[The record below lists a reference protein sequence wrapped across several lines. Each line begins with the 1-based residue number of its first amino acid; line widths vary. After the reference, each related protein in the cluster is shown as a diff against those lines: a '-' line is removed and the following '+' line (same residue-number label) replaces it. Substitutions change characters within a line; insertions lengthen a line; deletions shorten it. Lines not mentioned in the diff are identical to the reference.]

1 MSPVSPLSFSVT
13 MDVMT
18 AVSSQPCL
26 DLSSELEPAG
36 RDDSLESATYL
47 GSVTVTEPEPVS
59 VGAESVTSVSAPY
72 LQFVENTTELCNV
85 GSNNVYSSGPGT
97 VYVSPSLYPSS
108 SSPPTSTYFDTSS
121 SLAQYP
127 GLSSQPTNSQSQLVT
142 YAGSTFL
149 IQPSPDGS
157 STPLIT
163 AVTTRQET
171 ESPSFVSAPAGDQ
184 EIGAGHSLSYATRV
198 SPATIQWLIA
208 NYETAEG
215 VSLPRSTLYNHYLKH
230 CDDSKQDPVN
240 AASFGKLIR
249 SVFLG
254 LKTRR

>member
-1 MSPVSPLSFSVT
+1 

-26 DLSSELEPAG
+26 DLSSDLEPVAG
-36 RDDSLESATYL
+36 ARDDSLESATYL
-47 GSVTVTEPEPVS
+47 GSVTVTEGEQGV
-59 VGAESVTSVSAPY
+59 VGGGGVETVTNVTAPY
-72 LQFVENTTELCNV
+72 LQFVENTAELCSV
-85 GSNNVYSSGPGT
+85 GSNNVYTTGAGT
-97 VYVSPSLYPSS
+97 VYVSPSLYPPS
-108 SSPPTSTYFDTSS
+108 SSPPTSTFFDTGTS
-121 SLAQYP
+121 SLATYP
-127 GLSSQPTNSQSQLVT
+127 GLSSGPATNQSQLVT
-142 YAGSTFL
+142 YGGSTFL

-163 AVTTRQET
+163 AVTTRPET
-171 ESPSFVSAPAGDQ
+171 ESPSFVSTPGG
-184 EIGAGHSLSYATRV
+184 ESEPGGPHSLSYATRV

>member
-1 MSPVSPLSFSVT
+1 

-26 DLSSELEPAG
+26 DLSSDLEPVAG
-36 RDDSLESATYL
+36 ARDDSLESATYL
-47 GSVTVTEPEPVS
+47 GSVTVTEGEQGV
-59 VGAESVTSVSAPY
+59 VGAGGVETVTNVTTPY
-72 LQFVENTTELCNV
+72 LQFVENTAELCSV
-85 GSNNVYSSGPGT
+85 GSNNVYTTGSGT
-97 VYVSPSLYPSS
+97 VYVSPSLYPPS
-108 SSPPTSTYFDTSS
+108 SSPPTSTFFDTGTS
-121 SLAQYP
+121 SLATYP
-127 GLSSQPTNSQSQLVT
+127 GLSSGPPTNQSQLVT
-142 YAGSTFL
+142 YGGSTFL

-163 AVTTRQET
+163 AVTTRPET
-171 ESPSFVSAPAGDQ
+171 ESPSFVSTQGGEPEPG
-184 EIGAGHSLSYATRV
+184 GPHSLSYATRV

>member
-1 MSPVSPLSFSVT
+1 

-26 DLSSELEPAG
+26 DLSSDLQPVGGA

-47 GSVTVTEPEPVS
+47 GSVTVTEGEQGV
-59 VGAESVTSVSAPY
+59 VGGVTGPGQESQVTNVTAPY
-72 LQFVENTTELCNV
+72 LQFVDNTAELCSV
-85 GSNNVYSSGPGT
+85 GSNNVYTTGAGT
-97 VYVSPSLYPSS
+97 VYVSPSLYPPS
-108 SSPPTSTYFDTSS
+108 SSPPTSTFFDTGAPS
-121 SLAQYP
+121 SLASYP
-127 GLSSQPTNSQSQLVT
+127 GLSSGPATNQSQLVT

-157 STPLIT
+157 SSPLIT
-163 AVTTRQET
+163 AVTTRQEA
-171 ESPSFVSAPAGDQ
+171 ESPSYVAT
-184 EIGAGHSLSYATRV
+184 GAGGEQEQGGPHSLSYATRV

>member
-1 MSPVSPLSFSVT
+1 

-18 AVSSQPCL
+18 AVSSQQCL
-26 DLSSELEPAG
+26 DLTSELEPGA
-36 RDDSLESATYL
+36 RDGSLESATYL
-47 GSVTVTEPEPVS
+47 GSVTVTEPEAAV
-59 VGAESVTSVSAPY
+59 VGGESVTSVTAPY
-72 LQFVENTTELCNV
+72 LQFVENTDLCNV
-85 GSNNVYSSGPGT
+85 GSNNVFNAGPGT
-97 VYVSPSLYPSS
+97 VYVSPSLYPNS
-108 SSPPTSTYFDTSS
+108 SSPPTSTYFDPSS
-121 SLAQYP
+121 SLASYP
-127 GLSSQPTNSQSQLVT
+127 GLSSGPTTTQSQLVT

-149 IQPSPDGS
+149 IQPAPDGS

-171 ESPSFVSAPAGDQ
+171 ESPSFISPTGPGEQQDL
-184 EIGAGHSLSYATRV
+184 AGHSLSYATRV

-230 CDDSKQDPVN
+230 CTDSKQDPVN